1 VFKKKNTLST
11 LNKIAMVEVFSGSYF
26 EAMNV
31 RNLLEEKEISVFTQN
46 EYMSNIE
53 PWVVT
58 SGGLNPVKLQ
68 VDELDLE
75 ASTLIVEDYLNGI
88 NNLDI
93 EEK

>member
-1 VFKKKNTLST
+1 MIV
-11 LNKIAMVEVFSGSYF
+11 VFSGSYI

-53 PWVVT
+53 PWVVA

-68 VDELDLE
+68 IDDADFNV
-75 ASTLIVEDYLNGI
+75 AKKIIEDYLAG
-88 NNLDI
+88 NNSL
-93 EEK
+93 

>member
-1 VFKKKNTLST
+1 
-11 LNKIAMVEVFSGSYF
+11 MVEVFSGSYF

-31 RNLLEEKEISVFTQN
+31 RNLLEGKEISVFTQN

-75 ASTLIVEDYLNGI
+75 ASKIIVEDYLKGN
-88 NNLDI
+88 NNL
-93 EEK
+93 ET

>member
-1 VFKKKNTLST
+1 M
-11 LNKIAMVEVFSGSYF
+11 IEVFSGSYF

-31 RNLLEEKEISVFTQN
+31 RNLLEGKEISVFTQN

-68 VDELDLE
+68 VDELDFD
-75 ASTLIVEDYLNGI
+75 ASKIIIDDYLNGN
-88 NNLDI
+88 NNLETGDQ
-93 EEK
+93 

>member
-1 VFKKKNTLST
+1 MVVVFN
-11 LNKIAMVEVFSGSYF
+11 GSYF

-31 RNLLEEKEISVFTQN
+31 RNLLEEKEISVFIQN

-68 VDELDLE
+68 VDESDFE
-75 ASTLIVEDYLNGI
+75 DAKSIVKDYLDGN
-88 NNLDI
+88 NNLETEI
-93 EEK
+93 

>member
-1 VFKKKNTLST
+1 MIIVFN
-11 LNKIAMVEVFSGSYF
+11 GPYF

-53 PWVVT
+53 PWVVA

-68 VDELDLE
+68 VDESDFEQAESIIKNYLDG
-75 ASTLIVEDYLNGI
+75 N
-88 NNLDI
+88 NNLEI
-93 EEK
+93 EDK

>member
-1 VFKKKNTLST
+1 
-11 LNKIAMVEVFSGSYF
+11 MVEVFSGSYF

-31 RNLLEEKEISVFTQN
+31 RNLLEGNEISVFTQN

-58 SGGLNPVKLQ
+58 AGGLNPVKLQ

-75 ASTLIVEDYLNGI
+75 ASEIIVQDYLNGN
-88 NNLDI
+88 NNL
-93 EEK
+93 ETENK